1 MKWTCIKCE
10 FPYEDVIQG
19 DAEERMCYKC
29 LNKEETDGRC

>member
-10 FPYEDVIQG
+10 FPYQDIVEG

-29 LNKEETDGRC
+29 LEEEKDV